1 LRCFPA
7 KRARGAWGGHT
18 DVPSS
23 FSRASRS
30 GALSL
35 SRRNRARCGGHGH
48 ARGRPESRRSAAMG
62 EGAGGQFRRLRAA
75 WAASRTGRTA
85 CRIAVL
91 WVHDAR
97 LQRRWGCVLYAAA
110 AEQARHLGQSRAP
123 RIDSRDT
130 RTPQVRA
137 GQRAARP
144 ATTSDRCER
153 AATRKSL
160 PWPPRRLAR
169 RPVLHETRPG

>member
-1 LRCFPA
+1 
-7 KRARGAWGGHT
+7 
-18 DVPSS
+18 VPSS

-62 EGAGGQFRRLRAA
+62 EGAGGQFCRLRAA

-110 AEQARHLGQSRAP
+110 AEQARRLGQSQAAGYHYPASHRH
-123 RIDSRDT
+123 SRDT
-130 RTPQVRA
+130 RTPQRRCSSCSSLCRA
-137 GQRAARP
+137 SQRAARP
-144 ATTSDRCER
+144 ATVSNRCGR

-160 PWPPRRLAR
+160 PCPPRRLAR
-169 RPVLHETRPG
+169 RPVLHETCQG